1 MSVRLRA
8 TCINSV
14 TSGTSHRQL
23 RRGAV
28 LFCLAAIGVAVGF
41 ASELTLVSGSAVG
54 IFGFFSRPWGNETD
68 AESDEPT
75 DETAD
80 SDPLAPDAG
89 GSSPVPVENADATTD
104 AGADTGADASVDGV
118 TVDDTSAET
127 RAADGSA
134 AASDGGEPVSTE
146 YADISGDGGSQ
157 SSASDADWQR
167 LSSRLASA
175 MQQAAEGDL
184 TVRLDADRES
194 EDAAELAHA
203 FNLMLDEF
211 EDTIQTVEEFGDQVD
226 GAADRVGGRVTE
238 VKSASKEVSRSMSAI
253 SDDTTQQHE
262 MIDDLSDEIRSLSAA
277 TEEVA
282 SSANQVA
289 DASETAAQRGE
300 KGRELATNALAE
312 LDEID
317 TRTNRTLEATQ
328 ELDELI
334 ADIED
339 IAEFIGEVASQTN
352 ILALNASIEAA
363 RAGEAGEGF
372 AVVANEVKSLAEDAE
387 EAAGDIESS
396 IANVREQ
403 ADTTVDEMEE
413 TRDRI
418 NAGVDTIE
426 GAVETFQQIADDVE
440 ETNVGVQEIS
450 QATDS
455 QAESLQEAAAY
466 VDDVGNI
473 ADDTAEQSEVAASAA
488 QQQTTALA
496 EVSTGVTTLDERVDT
511 LDTLLSTYSLRD
523 SRTASNVDD
532 DVTVI
537 EFWHAMGGEKGLLL
551 EELIREF
558 ESQADGIHINANS
571 KGSYRGTLES
581 TMSAAEKGSPPAL
594 AQIYEIGTARAL
606 DSGAFTPV
614 ENVLPRS
621 VSLANYVDPVLSYYR
636 TDGTL
641 NSMPFNSSVPV
652 LCYNKDA
659 FRQAGLDPNNPPKT
673 FDAVTEAA
681 RTLVEQGGNRYG
693 ITFAVYSWFVE
704 QWFATAGQEVVNKQN
719 GRAGTPDK
727 AFFNS
732 EAAKTIYEWWT
743 TLDTEGLYHN
753 PGLEARGKAKNAFFD
768 GTAPMVIASSSSVGG
783 ITENAEFEVGIS
795 GHPTPGRGEGLI
807 VGGAS
812 LWVSEGA
819 SQAERD
825 AAGEFLAWLT
835 QPEQQARWHRET
847 GYLPV
852 HEGGIDQLQRDGW
865 FRQNPGHKVA
875 IDQLLSSKDSPATNG
890 ARIGPFSTVR
900 TLVGEAYDDILEGD
914 LETELD
920 KLNDQVERQLDSYS
934 KNGR

>member
-1 MSVRLRA
+1 MSVQLRA
-8 TCINSV
+8 TCRSDFIFDTLSC
-14 TSGTSHRQL
+14 QL
-23 RRGAV
+23 RRRTV
-28 LFCLAAIGVAVGF
+28 FFCLVAAAAAISFVTGQ
-41 ASELTLVSGSAVG
+41 SLSGGAALG
-54 IFGFFSRPWGNETD
+54 LFGFFSRPWKRDTD
-68 AESDEPT
+68 DSDTEAEDTE
-75 DETAD
+75 

-89 GSSPVPVENADATTD
+89 GSAAVA
-104 AGADTGADASVDGV
+104 VDDSESV
-118 TVDDTSAET
+118 TVDAQPVTPT
-127 RAADGSA
+127 

-146 YADISGDGGSQ
+146 FSDLEDDSSQ
-157 SSASDADWQR
+157 SSAPQPTSDVDWQQ
-167 LSSRLASA
+167 LSAQLSA
-175 MQQAAEGDL
+175 AMEQAADGDL
-184 TVRLDADRES
+184 TVRLDADRNDE
-194 EDAAELAHA
+194 AAAKVAHS
-203 FNLMLDEF
+203 FNLLLDEF
-211 EDTIQTVEEFGDQVD
+211 EDTIQTVDEFGDQVE
-226 GAADRVGGRVTE
+226 GATERVGGRVSE
-238 VKSASKEVSRSMSAI
+238 VKTASKEVSRSMSGI
-253 SDDTTQQHE
+253 SEDTTKQHE
-262 MIDDLSDEIRSLSAA
+262 MVDNLSDEIRSLSAA

-289 DASETAAQRGE
+289 AASETAAQRGE

-328 ELDELI
+328 QLDELI
-334 ADIED
+334 AEIED

-363 RAGEAGEGF
+363 RAGEAGSGF

-396 IANVREQ
+396 VATVREQ

-413 TRDRI
+413 TRERI
-418 NAGVDTIE
+418 DAGVETIE
-426 GAVETFQQIADDVE
+426 GAVETFREIADDVE

-455 QAESLQEAAAY
+455 QAESLQEAAAM
-466 VDDVGNI
+466 VDDVGDI
-473 ADDTAEQSEVAASAA
+473 SDETAERSEVAASAA

-511 LDTLLSTYSLRD
+511 LGTLLDTYTLGDRRA
-523 SRTASNVDD
+523 RTAVDG
-532 DVTVI
+532 DVTTI

-558 ESQADGIHINANS
+558 ESQAEGIHINATS

-594 AQIYEIGTARAL
+594 AQIYEIGTARAM

-614 ENVLPRS
+614 ESVLPRS
-621 VSLANYVDPVLSYYR
+621 VSLSNYVDPVLSYYR
-636 TDGTL
+636 TNGTL

-659 FRQAGLDPNNPPKT
+659 FQQAGLDPNNPPKT
-673 FDAVTEAA
+673 FDAVAEAA
-681 RTLVEQGGNRYG
+681 QQLVDQGVSRYG
-693 ITFAVYSWFVE
+693 ISFAVYSWFVE
-704 QWFATAGQEVVNKQN
+704 QWFATAGQEIVNKQN
-719 GRAGTPDK
+719 GRAGTPDT
-727 AFFNS
+727 AHFDS
-732 EAAKTIYEWWT
+732 EAAHRIYEWWT
-743 TLDTEGLYHN
+743 SMDEAGIYHN
-753 PGLEARGKAKNAFFD
+753 PGVEARGKAKNAFFD
-768 GTAPMVIASSSSVGG
+768 GTASMVIASSSSVGG
-783 ITENAEFEVGIS
+783 ITDNADFEVGIS
-795 GHPTPGRGEGLI
+795 GLPTPGRGEGLI

-819 SQAERD
+819 SQAERN

-835 QPEQQARWHRET
+835 QPAQQTRWHRET

-865 FRQNPGHKVA
+865 FRENPGHKVA
-875 IDQLLSSKDSPATNG
+875 IDQLLASKDSPATNG

-900 TLVGEAYDDILEGD
+900 TLVGEAYEDILTGD

-920 KLNDQVERQLDSYS
+920 KLNDQVERQLESYS

>member
-8 TCINSV
+8 TCFSSV
-14 TSGTSHRQL
+14 SSGTSQRQL
-23 RRGAV
+23 RGGAV
-28 LFCLAAIGVAVGF
+28 LFSLVIIGVAAGLG
-41 ASELTLVSGSAVG
+41 SELTLASGSAFG
-54 IFGFFSRPWGNETD
+54 IFGFFSRPWGRSD
-68 AESDEPT
+68 ADSEAD
-75 DETAD
+75 DETEESVD
-80 SDPLAPDAG
+80 SDPLAPDVG
-89 GSSPVPVENADATTD
+89 GSAATVEPSATD
-104 AGADTGADASVDGV
+104 HDGASVDAQSPNDQP
-118 TVDDTSAET
+118 VDGQPVPGRPAEP
-127 RAADGSA
+127 A

-146 YADISGDGGSQ
+146 YADLSEDGGSQ
-157 SSASDADWQR
+157 SSRSDVEWEQ
-167 LSSRLASA
+167 LSSQLAGA
-175 MQQAAEGDL
+175 MEQAADGDL
-184 TVRLDADRES
+184 TVRLDADRGN
-194 EDAAELAHA
+194 EDATELAHA

-211 EDTIQTVEEFGDQVD
+211 EDTIQTVEEFGDQVE
-226 GAADRVGGRVTE
+226 GATERVGGRVTE
-238 VKSASKEVSRSMSAI
+238 VKSASKEVSRSMTGI
-253 SDDTTQQHE
+253 SEDTTKQHE

-282 SSANQVA
+282 SSANEVA
-289 DASETAAQRGE
+289 EASETAAQRGE
-300 KGRELATNALAE
+300 EGRELATNALAE

-334 ADIED
+334 GEIED

-396 IANVREQ
+396 VATVREQ

-413 TRDRI
+413 TRERI
-418 NAGVDTIE
+418 DAGVETIE
-426 GAVETFQQIADDVE
+426 GAVETFRDIADDVE

-455 QAESLQEAAAY
+455 QAESLQEAAAM
-466 VDDVGNI
+466 VDDVGDI
-473 ADDTAEQSEVAASAA
+473 SDETAERSETAASAA

-511 LDTLLSTYSLRD
+511 LGTLLSTYSLRD
-523 SRTASNVDD
+523 TRARTTVEG
-532 DVTVI
+532 DVTTI

-558 ESQADGIHINANS
+558 ESQVEGIHINATS

-594 AQIYEIGTARAL
+594 AQIYEIGTARAM

-614 ENVLPRS
+614 EGVLPQS
-621 VSLANYVDPVLSYYR
+621 VSLSNYVDPVLSYYR

-659 FRQAGLDPNNPPKT
+659 FRQAGLTPDNPPKT
-673 FDAVTEAA
+673 FDAVADAA
-681 RTLVEQGGNRYG
+681 RQIVDNGVASYG
-693 ITFAVYSWFVE
+693 ITFANYSWFVE
-704 QWFATAGQEVVNKQN
+704 QWFATAGQAVVNKQN

-727 AFFNS
+727 AHFDS
-732 EAAKTIYEWWT
+732 EAAHRIYEWWT
-743 TLDTEGLYHN
+743 TMDEEGVYHN
-753 PGLEARGKAKNAFFD
+753 PGMEARGKAKNAFHD

-783 ITENAEFEVGIS
+783 ITENADFEVGIS

-819 SQAERD
+819 SGAERD